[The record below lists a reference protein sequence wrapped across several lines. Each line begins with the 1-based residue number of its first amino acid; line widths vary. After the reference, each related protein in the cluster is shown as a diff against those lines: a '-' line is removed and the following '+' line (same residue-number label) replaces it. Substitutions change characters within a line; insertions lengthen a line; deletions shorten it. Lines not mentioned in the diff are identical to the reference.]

1 MTKEYINAK
10 NSNISS
16 EDLANKFRDQVY
28 IYVIPLLAN
37 GIKSQLNKT
46 SPTPADLQGI
56 YQIAMKV
63 FFKLLFVAYA
73 EEKNLLPHRSNV
85 FYRENSLKNIAEN
98 ILELWNSGHE
108 FGPGFKLWN
117 KTQAIFNA
125 IENGNPD
132 WDIPAYSGGL
142 FSIDQGESSILSP
155 LEKIKLPDKH
165 YGRILQ
171 YLLLVRGDDGEQGL
185 VDFRSLVIGEFGT
198 IYEGLLES
206 ELSIAETNLVLENKG
221 KNKDS
226 FRECLEDDGIDIL
239 KGQLYLSNS
248 SGARKSSG
256 SYYTKNFAVE
266 HLLDGSL
273 EKAID
278 EHLILLDSLNEQEA
292 GEIFF
297 DFKVADIAMGSGNFL
312 LAAVDRIGSRFSGY
326 LSKRN
331 LPIVSKELDHLRKS
345 AKKALAKSARSYPEI
360 EDSSILCRQ
369 IARRCIYG
377 VDNNEIAVQL
387 SRVGLWI
394 HTFIPGLPL
403 CLLERNLVHG
413 DSLMGIGSLS
423 EFEENLKE
431 EEGENFFSI
440 NVQDYISGSRKAL
453 LKTIKSPDASQKEL
467 KEARS
472 AWVDIEGSLAAT
484 NALCD
489 ILVAARIENKKMPLN
504 FMYGKTGK
512 ESILDSPEYTNALSV
527 IGSSRPIHFPVI
539 FPEVFLRKKNGFDV
553 ILGNPPWKKP
563 RVEEH
568 AFWAR
573 YKIGLRGL
581 NQRERETII
590 KHFRENR
597 TELLTKLEDEVSRAK
612 TLRKVLTTGP
622 FPGMGTGDPD
632 LYKAFCWRFWS
643 LVSSEGGRIGV
654 VLPRSVFSVKGS
666 EEFRWELLREANHID
681 LVTVYNTAHWVFNIE
696 SRYTFALVSIE
707 RRINPESR
715 IELSGPYNSLSSFE
729 TRKKDVVA
737 SFSGKDVLS
746 WNDSASLPLLT
757 YPTDKSIEVL
767 KQIQLFPRLDEN
779 KDARPH
785 RELDAFNDKHLFD
798 LESED
803 CPEGFWPVYKGAS
816 FDLWE
821 PESGKTYAWADDK
834 IVTKY
839 LQEKRIHGNN
849 LSTSVFNECDADWCR
864 NPETLPCRFP
874 RIAFRDVSRA
884 TDNRTVRCAL
894 IPPNVFLVHTA
905 PYFVFPNQS
914 IGDTTYLLG
923 ILSSISLDWYARR
936 FVETHLT
943 YSTINPFPIP
953 RPEKNNPLRK
963 RVIELAG
970 QLACPDQRFADWAKE
985 LGVNCGP
992 LEEDE
997 KQDMID
1003 ELDAV
1008 VAHLYGLSKE
1018 QLMHIFETFHVGGD
1032 YHVRLEATLK
1042 HYQDI

>member
-1 MTKEYINAK
+1 MQKYAK
-10 NSNISS
+10 KYV

-28 IYVIPLLAN
+28 NFVIPWLAN

-46 SPTPADLQGI
+46 SPTPAELQGI
-56 YQIAMKV
+56 YQMTMKV
-63 FFKLLFVAYA
+63 LFKLLFVAYA
-73 EEKNLLPHRSNV
+73 EEKILLPHRSNV
-85 FYRENSLKNIAEN
+85 YYRENSLKNIAEN
-98 ILELWNSGHE
+98 LLELWNSGHV
-108 FGPGFKLWN
+108 FGTGFKWW
-117 KTQAIFNA
+117 KKVKAIFHA
-125 IENGNPD
+125 FEYGNPD

-142 FSIDQGESSILSP
+142 FSIDQGNSIVLAP
-155 LEKIKLPDKH
+155 LEKINLPDEH
-165 YGRILQ
+165 FGRILQ
-171 YLLLVRGDDGEQGL
+171 YLLLVRGADGEQGL
-185 VDFRSLVIGEFGT
+185 VDFRSLGLGEFGT

-206 ELSIAETNLVLENKG
+206 ELSIAETNLVQEKKG
-221 KNKDS
+221 KNKDT
-226 FRECLEDDGIDIL
+226 FRECLEHEGIDIL
-239 KGQLYLSNS
+239 KGQVYLSNS

-278 EHLILLDSLNEQEA
+278 EHLKLLDSLNEQEA
-292 GEIFF
+292 GENFF

-312 LAAVDRIGSRFSGY
+312 LAAVDRMEFRFSVY

-331 LPIVSKELDHLRKS
+331 LPLVSKELDHLRKS
-345 AKKALAKSARSYPEI
+345 AKKSLAESADSYPEI
-360 EDSSILCRQ
+360 EDSSLLRRQ

-377 VDNNEIAVQL
+377 ADNNEVAVQL

-403 CLLERNLVHG
+403 SLLERNLVHG
-413 DSLMGIGSLS
+413 DSLMGIGNLS
-423 EFEENLKE
+423 EFEEKLKE
-431 EEGENFFSI
+431 DEGENFFSI

-453 LKTIKSPDASQKEL
+453 LKTIQSPDATQKEL
-467 KEARS
+467 KEARL
-472 AWVDIEGSLAAT
+472 AWVDTEGSVAST

-504 FMYGKTGK
+504 FMYGKTEK
-512 ESILDSPEYTNALSV
+512 ESILDSPEYMNALSV
-527 IGSSRPIHFPVI
+527 FGSLKPIHFPVI

-568 AFWAR
+568 EFWAR
-573 YKIGLRGL
+573 YSIGLRGL
-581 NQRERETII
+581 NQRKREVII
-590 KHFRENR
+590 KYFRKTR
-597 TELLTKLEDEVSRAK
+597 PELLTKLEDEVSRAK
-612 TLRKVLTTGP
+612 ILRKVLTTGP

-643 LVSSEGGRIGV
+643 LVAQEGGRIGV

-666 EEFRWELLREANHID
+666 EEFRKKLLSEANHTD
-681 LVTVYNTAHWVFNIE
+681 LVTLNNAAHWVFNIE

-737 SFSGKDVLS
+737 SFPGKDVLS

-757 YPTDKSIEVL
+757 YPTDISIEVL
-767 KQIQLFPRLDEN
+767 KQIRLSPRLDMD

-798 LESED
+798 LESEV

-821 PESGKTYAWADDK
+821 PESGVTYAWADDK

-839 LQEKRIHGNN
+839 LQEKRIRGNN

-864 NPETLPCRFP
+864 NPDTLPCRFP

-970 QLACPDQRFADWAKE
+970 RLACPDERFAEWAKE
-985 LGVNCGP
+985 VGVEFGSI
-992 LEEDE
+992 EEDE

-1018 QLMHIFETFHVGGD
+1018 QLMHIFETFHVGWD

-1042 HYQDI
+1042 HYQNI